1 MSIHESELQSVPNV
15 NVTVLKSLPGVCIF
29 NAGLETWGRLQGCL
43 NSELCKSDALAAV
56 RCSTMSIQC
65 NEVL

>member
-1 MSIHESELQSVPNV
+1 MSVHVSELLGVPNV
-15 NVTVLKSLPGVCIF
+15 NVAVLKPLPGVCIF
-29 NAGLETWGRLQGCL
+29 NAGLENWGRLQGCL
-43 NSELCKSDALAAV
+43 NSELCKSDALAAA